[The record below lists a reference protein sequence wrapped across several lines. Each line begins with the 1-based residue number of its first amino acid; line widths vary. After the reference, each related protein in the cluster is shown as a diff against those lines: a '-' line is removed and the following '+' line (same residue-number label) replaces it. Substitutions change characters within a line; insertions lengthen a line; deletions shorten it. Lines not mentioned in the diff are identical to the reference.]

1 MRRAAWSVAIL
12 ACGAGCD
19 GSDAAAPPP
28 APREEQHRAFVG
40 AMRTI
45 DLEYEKLQDDVKAG
59 RETGARGRVA
69 AIRAAAEQASKL
81 PVRASEAENRDLA
94 FEFRKFI
101 DVSTKLQDGG
111 SWTGADGL
119 RSWKQLGLACNSCHA
134 LYRED
139 ERR

>member
-12 ACGAGCD
+12 ACCAGCD
-19 GSDAAAPPP
+19 GSDAGSSPPS
-28 APREEQHRAFVG
+28 PREEEHRAFIR

-45 DLEYEKLQDDVKAG
+45 DLEYEKLQDDVKG
-59 RETGARGRVA
+59 GKETGARGRVA

-94 FEFRKFI
+94 FEFRKFLE
-101 DVSTKLQDGG
+101 VSTKLHDAGP
-111 SWTGADGL
+111 WTGTDGL
-119 RSWKQLGLACNSCHA
+119 QTWKRLGLACNSCHE

-139 ERR
+139 ERQ